1 MFKWVLT
8 RYRECVEVGYKW
20 LLLED
25 AADYHMA
32 KPSANAIPLPP
43 KSKQSLV
50 TSKRQ
55 ANDLPRKEDPFLPGF
70 TWEEFNTFKLE
81 RNPFQVKVD
90 LSKENQVWF
99 YLGKNST
106 DAKAQFTEDLAKP
119 RHNPKG
125 HFLDTIPKPA
135 PASSSR
141 HSYPASYPSSG
152 VNQNALNA
160 ARATGRPSLPHT
172 NSRSEKPYEYKP
184 RSGTESYRS
193 TVDPQAYR
201 NQQKFLQNSV
211 PSYAFGSDPR
221 WPLPSERFGGSY
233 TAYRPSAGYGPTS
246 LSLMGPPSAAQS
258 HSRPAPGPQVPTKP
272 VTPFSY
278 PPSRSS
284 SNIGRTS
291 SGGRSYS
298 MPNPFAKYPYLQKQH
313 NRSPMDYKSPYSQ
326 NGGFMNGYEGDLKEH
341 LRRNPDALFRTQ
353 RSLSQSSPMTP
364 NPLSANSNGLR
375 QSQSPAL
382 PYSPSTQSATSQSSF
397 IEASSP
403 SYNSVSHQPSY
414 NSNGQTTQNQQ
425 NLSAHQTVKPA
436 SSTVWE
442 RRDSSSLHPAIRQE
456 YGSMFHHQ
464 YQPHPQTNTVPQS
477 SQSGYHPAYPSSAA
491 PQQYH
496 TANLPHQSYQSRTA
510 GSEHSQF
517 PVLQGLTPFAQ
528 SYHSQ
533 QSKQSEERK
542 PVYAHQQY
550 FQSTQQQNQLFVH
563 PLKSLTRNAPEVP
576 LNSPTPT
583 DKKLD
588 IQTQRQPHLQPQ
600 PQSPVLDIPSNTL
613 VDKLLDTQQQIR
625 LQVEAELPLPKAS
638 EVPKDSTM
646 LEETTN
652 FQNIQQQIQPPLQP
666 RSMTRDVPDVPPDS
680 TTLVERL
687 MADLRSISSR
697 QS

>member
-1 MFKWVLT
+1 
-8 RYRECVEVGYKW
+8 
-20 LLLED
+20 
-25 AADYHMA
+25 MA

-55 ANDLPRKEDPFLPGF
+55 ANDLPRKEDPFLPGY

-81 RNPFQVKVD
+81 RNPYQVKID

-106 DAKAQFTEDLAKP
+106 DAKAQFTEDPAKP

-125 HFLDTIPKPA
+125 HFLDTIPKPP

-184 RSGTESYRS
+184 RGGTESYRP
-193 TVDPQAYR
+193 TIDPQAYR

-211 PSYAFGSDPR
+211 PPYAFGSDPR
-221 WPLPSERFGGSY
+221 WPSPNDRSSGPY
-233 TAYRPSAGYGPTS
+233 QAYRSSAGYGPTS

-258 HSRPAPGPQVPTKP
+258 HSRPAPGPQVPAKP
-272 VTPFSY
+272 VNPFSY
-278 PPSRSS
+278 PPLRNN
-284 SNIGRTS
+284 SNIGRTNT
-291 SGGRSYS
+291 GGRSYS

-313 NRSPMDYKSPYSQ
+313 NRSPIDYKSPYSQ

-364 NPLSANSNGLR
+364 NPLLAYSNGLR

-382 PYSPSTQSATSQSSF
+382 PYSQPTQSATPQPKF
-397 IEASSP
+397 TTATPP
-403 SYNSVSHQPSY
+403 SYNPGTPQSSY
-414 NSNGQTTQNQQ
+414 NSNSQVAQNQQ
-425 NLSAHQTVKPA
+425 NLSAHHMAKPV

-456 YGSMFHHQ
+456 YGSMFHNQ
-464 YQPHPQTNTVPQS
+464 YQPHIQTSSASQS
-477 SQSGYHPAYPSSAA
+477 SQSGHHPGNQSSAA

-496 TANLPHQSYQSRTA
+496 TANPPQQSYQSRMA
-510 GSEHSQF
+510 GSGQSQF

-528 SYHSQ
+528 SYQSQ
-533 QSKQSEERK
+533 QPQQSEDKK
-542 PVYAHQQY
+542 PLYAHQQY
-550 FQSTQQQNQLFVH
+550 FKSTQQQNQPFVH
-563 PLKSLTRNAPEVP
+563 PLKSRE
-576 LNSPTPT
+576 
-583 DKKLD
+583 
-588 IQTQRQPHLQPQ
+588 
-600 PQSPVLDIPSNTL
+600 VLDVPPKSPGP
-613 VDKLLDTQQQIR
+613 VDKMMDTQQQSQPNTQ
-625 LQVEAELPLPKAS
+625 LQSSVPDVLIQPTTVVDKVLDAKQQSQPHMQPQSSAS
-638 EVPKDSTM
+638 KVPDVPTDSTM
-646 LEETTN
+646 LGEEVNSQDTP
-652 FQNIQQQIQPPLQP
+652 QQSQPHPKSQ
-666 RSMTRDVPDVPPDS
+666 SVTRDVPDVPPDS
-680 TTLVERL
+680 TTLVEKM
-687 MADLRSISSR
+687 MANLRSYASR
-697 QS
+697 QG

>member
-1 MFKWVLT
+1 MHD
-8 RYRECVEVGYKW
+8 RECVEVGYKW

-25 AADYHMA
+25 PTDYHMV
-32 KPSANAIPLPP
+32 KPSADAIPLPP

-55 ANDLPRKEDPFLPGF
+55 ANDLPRKEDPFLPGY
-70 TWEEFNTFKLE
+70 TWEEFNTFKLQ

-90 LSKENQVWF
+90 LSRENQVWF

-106 DAKAQFTEDLAKP
+106 DAKAQFTEDPTKP

-125 HFLDTIPKPA
+125 HFLDTIPKPP

-152 VNQNALNA
+152 VSQNALNT

-172 NSRSEKPYEYKP
+172 SSRFEKPYEYKP
-184 RSGTESYRS
+184 RGGTESYRP

-211 PSYAFGSDPR
+211 PPYAFGSDPR
-221 WPLPSERFGGSY
+221 WPSPSERYSGSY
-233 TAYRPSAGYGPTS
+233 PAYRASAGYSPTS
-246 LSLMGPPSAAQS
+246 LSLMGPPSAAQL
-258 HSRPAPGPQVPTKP
+258 HSRPAPGPPVLAKP
-272 VTPFSY
+272 VNPFSY
-278 PPSRSS
+278 PLARNN
-284 SNIGRTS
+284 SNVGRTNA
-291 SGGRSYS
+291 GGRSYS

-364 NPLSANSNGLR
+364 NPLLAYSNGLG
-375 QSQSPAL
+375 QSQSPAH
-382 PYSPSTQSATSQSSF
+382 PYSPPTESATSQSVF
-397 IEASSP
+397 TKGSSP
-403 SYNSVSHQPSY
+403 SYNSGSKKSGY
-414 NSNGQTTQNQQ
+414 DSGSQTTQNQQ
-425 NLSAHQTVKPA
+425 NQSAQHTAKQI

-456 YGSMFHHQ
+456 YGSLFHHQ
-464 YQPHPQTNTVPQS
+464 YQPHLQTTPASQS
-477 SQSGYHPAYPSSAA
+477 SQVGHHPAYPSSTA

-496 TANLPHQSYQSRTA
+496 TSNLPQKSYQPRTA
-510 GSEHSQF
+510 GSEQAQF

-533 QSKQSEERK
+533 QSQQSDDKK
-542 PVYAHQQY
+542 PLYAHQQY
-550 FQSTQQQNQLFVH
+550 FRNTHQQNQPFVH
-563 PLKSLTRNAPEVP
+563 PLKPFTRHSSELPLKSPTPLDKIPDIQKQNQPHMRPQSLESIVAVHPTTKVDKVIDVESQSQLHAEPEVP
-576 LNSPTPT
+576 VPTVPE
-583 DKKLD
+583 
-588 IQTQRQPHLQPQ
+588 I
-600 PQSPVLDIPSNTL
+600 
-613 VDKLLDTQQQIR
+613 
-625 LQVEAELPLPKAS
+625 
-638 EVPKDSTM
+638 PKDSTVLGENTN
-646 LEETTN
+646 LEAP
-652 FQNIQQQIQPPLQP
+652 QQQIPQHVEPQAL
-666 RSMTRDVPDVPPDS
+666 TRDVPDVPPDS
-680 TTLVERL
+680 TTLVEKM

-697 QS
+697 QG

>member
-1 MFKWVLT
+1 MP
-8 RYRECVEVGYKW
+8 
-20 LLLED
+20 
-25 AADYHMA
+25 

-55 ANDLPRKEDPFLPGF
+55 ANDLPRKEDPFLPGY

-106 DAKAQFTEDLAKP
+106 DAKARFTEDPAKP

-125 HFLDTIPKPA
+125 HFLDTLPKPP

-184 RSGTESYRS
+184 RGGTGSYRP

-211 PSYAFGSDPR
+211 PPYAFGSDPR
-221 WPLPSERFGGSY
+221 WPSLNDRSSGSY
-233 TAYRPSAGYGPTS
+233 PAYRPSAGYGPTS

-258 HSRPAPGPQVPTKP
+258 HSRPAPGPQVPAKP
-272 VTPFSY
+272 VNPFSY
-278 PPSRSS
+278 PPLRNS
-284 SNIGRTS
+284 SNIGRTH

-353 RSLSQSSPMTP
+353 RSLSQSSPTTP
-364 NPLSANSNGLR
+364 NPLLAYSNGLR
-375 QSQSPAL
+375 QSQSPVP
-382 PYSPSTQSATSQSSF
+382 PYSHSTQSATPQPKSTT
-397 IEASSP
+397 ASST
-403 SYNSVSHQPSY
+403 SYNSGAAQSDY
-414 NSNGQTTQNQQ
+414 NSNSQVAQSQQ
-425 NLSAHQTVKPA
+425 NLSALHVAKPI

-456 YGSMFHHQ
+456 YGSMFHNQ
-464 YQPHPQTNTVPQS
+464 YQPHLQTSTAPQA
-477 SQSGYHPAYPSSAA
+477 SQSNQHSAYPSSAA
-491 PQQYH
+491 TQQYH
-496 TANLPHQSYQSRTA
+496 IANLPQQSYQPKMTGSGQSQA
-510 GSEHSQF
+510 GQSQI

-533 QSKQSEERK
+533 QPQQSEDKK
-542 PVYAHQQY
+542 PLYAHQQY
-550 FQSTQQQNQLFVH
+550 FQSTQQQSQLNMH
-563 PLKSLTRNAPEVP
+563 PRNTLTKDVP
-576 LNSPTPT
+576 DVPPKSPTPVDKMVDTQQQSQSHTQPQSQIPDIPVHSTTLLDKVT
-583 DKKLD
+583 DAQQQSHPELQPELPFLKVLD
-588 IQTQRQPHLQPQ
+588 VSTGSIAPEENMNVQDTQQQSQPHLQSQ
-600 PQSPVLDIPSNTL
+600 
-613 VDKLLDTQQQIR
+613 
-625 LQVEAELPLPKAS
+625 
-638 EVPKDSTM
+638 
-646 LEETTN
+646 
-652 FQNIQQQIQPPLQP
+652 
-666 RSMTRDVPDVPPDS
+666 SMTRDVPDVPPDS
-680 TTLVERL
+680 TTLVEKM
-687 MADLRSISSR
+687 MADLRSYASR
-697 QS
+697 QA